1 MAMAEVSIVPL
12 GIGKTG
18 VSEYVAGAIEELK
31 KTGLKFR
38 LTPMG
43 TVIEGELDEVLAVI
57 RRMHETPFQKGVKR
71 VYTVIKLD
79 DRRDK
84 ESTIDSKVKA
94 VEESYKDRVEGASSK
109 GLKNRVEVAKGRKC
123 RGEGER
129 AKE

>member
-18 VSEYVAGAIEELK
+18 VSEYVTGALQELK
-31 KTGLKFR
+31 KSGLKFR

-43 TVIEGELDEVLAVI
+43 TVIEGSLDELLTVI

-84 ESTIDSKVKA
+84 ESTMESKMKA
-94 VEESYKDRVEGASSK
+94 VEEKIKRQ
-109 GLKNRVEVAKGRKC
+109 
-123 RGEGER
+123 
-129 AKE
+129 

>member
-18 VSEYVAGAIEELK
+18 VSEYVAGAIQELQK
-31 KTGLKFR
+31 SGLQFQ

-43 TVIEGELDEVLAVI
+43 TIIEGKLDEVLTVI

-79 DRRDK
+79 DRRDH
-84 ESTIDSKVKA
+84 ESTMERKVNA
-94 VEESYKDRVEGASSK
+94 VEEK
-109 GLKNRVEVAKGRKC
+109 LKNIE
-123 RGEGER
+123 
-129 AKE
+129 

>member
-1 MAMAEVSIVPL
+1 MRGTTQMDVFQQPANEKGGMGMAMAEVSIVPL

-31 KTGLKFR
+31 KSGLKFQ

-43 TVIEGELDEVLAVI
+43 TVIEGSLDELLAVI

-79 DRRDK
+79 DRRDR
-84 ESTIDSKVKA
+84 EATMEGKVKA
-94 VEESYKDRVEGASSK
+94 VEEK
-109 GLKNRVEVAKGRKC
+109 L
-123 RGEGER
+123 
-129 AKE
+129 

>member
-31 KTGLKFR
+31 KSGLKFQ

-43 TVIEGELDEVLAVI
+43 TIIEGDLDKVLAVI
-57 RRMHETPFQKGVKR
+57 RRMHETPFQKGAKR
-71 VYTVIKLD
+71 VYTMIKLD

-84 ESTIDSKVKA
+84 ESSMEYKVKS
-94 VEESYKDRVEGASSK
+94 VEEK
-109 GLKNRVEVAKGRKC
+109 L
-123 RGEGER
+123 
-129 AKE
+129 

>member
-18 VSEYVAGAIEELK
+18 VSEYVAGAIQELK
-31 KTGLKFR
+31 KSGLKFH

-43 TVIEGELDEVLAVI
+43 TVIEGSLDEILAVI

-79 DRRDK
+79 DRRDR
-84 ESTIDSKVKA
+84 EATMEGKVKA
-94 VEESYKDRVEGASSK
+94 VEEK
-109 GLKNRVEVAKGRKC
+109 L
-123 RGEGER
+123 
-129 AKE
+129 

>member
-84 ESTIDSKVKA
+84 ESTMESKVKA
-94 VEESYKDRVEGASSK
+94 VEEK
-109 GLKNRVEVAKGRKC
+109 L
-123 RGEGER
+123 
-129 AKE
+129 

>member
-18 VSEYVAGAIEELK
+18 VSEYVAGAIQELK
-31 KTGLKFR
+31 RSGLKFN

-43 TVIEGELDEVLAVI
+43 TIVEGNLDTVLEFI
-57 RRMHETPFQKGVKR
+57 RRMHETPFQKGAKR

-84 ESTIDSKVKA
+84 ESTMESKVKA
-94 VEESYKDRVEGASSK
+94 VEEK
-109 GLKNRVEVAKGRKC
+109 L
-123 RGEGER
+123 
-129 AKE
+129 